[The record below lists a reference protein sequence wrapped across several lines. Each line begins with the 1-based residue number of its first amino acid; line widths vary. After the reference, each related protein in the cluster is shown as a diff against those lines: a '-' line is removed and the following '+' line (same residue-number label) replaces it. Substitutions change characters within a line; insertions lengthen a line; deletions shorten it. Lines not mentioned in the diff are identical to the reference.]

1 MVWDYVEVNP
11 FTDVGWPNM
20 QEWVERIIDH
30 CSLNSTIPSTV
41 THPSSTSSGEDK
53 NGGDGNE

>member
-20 QEWVERIIDH
+20 QEWVELILAH
-30 CSLNSTIPSTV
+30 LTGIPPV
-41 THPSSTSSGEDK
+41 EG
-53 NGGDGNE
+53 NGNE